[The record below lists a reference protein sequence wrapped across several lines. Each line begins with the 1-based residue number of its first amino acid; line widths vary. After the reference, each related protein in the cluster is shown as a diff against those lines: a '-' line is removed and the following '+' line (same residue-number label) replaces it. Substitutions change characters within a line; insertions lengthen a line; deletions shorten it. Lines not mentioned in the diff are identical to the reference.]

1 MRDRKNTVDYLMGCS
16 QSTVG
21 DYIWV
26 CEDTLHARESGWALN
41 EALDSS
47 TMQFCA
53 SFPQSEVAADL
64 LFLHSLCLE
73 IIRPNKPCHLRGSF
87 HQVPCGHAIMPCQL
101 IIRSFGGGVRDVSQA
116 SAHKPF
122 LGIFLIRMERKV
134 AGIEP
139 GGRSLGV
146 PGGCFPRA
154 VEGA

>member
-1 MRDRKNTVDYLMGCS
+1 MLYPAKEWRIILLWVKVWTYERQEEHSKLSNGVF

-21 DYIWV
+21 DYIQV

-41 EALDSS
+41 EALGSS

-116 SAHKPF
+116 SAQKPF
-122 LGIFLIRMERKV
+122 SF
-134 AGIEP
+134 
-139 GGRSLGV
+139 
-146 PGGCFPRA
+146 
-154 VEGA
+154 